1 MEHLQEHTRQAGR
14 VTLPRY
20 RGEASW
26 GHTLVTNFTCGA
38 VSGYWSGML
47 SDSWKVPPSYGVP
60 DGPWTRA
67 GGGCQRRP
75 RRRGHS
81 VSAARLQV
89 GCPPVDVGVVW
100 QQLDVHLARVALDL
114 SGREEVES
122 ALERDTASGAASH
135 LLQLLKQP
143 CLASHVLRAYVAAV
157 GGSRRGAVLG
167 SPASLPLDPSRAR
180 CARPRPAGC
189 GWTRVLGLTTRG
201 AASEAVPGWTV
212 ACGR

>member
-1 MEHLQEHTRQAGR
+1 M
-14 VTLPRY
+14 
-20 RGEASW
+20 
-26 GHTLVTNFTCGA
+26 VTNFTCGA

-122 ALERDTASGAASH
+122 AQERDTASGAASH

-143 CLASHVLRAYVAAV
+143 CLARHVWGMRPLLTVPGRGPSAGRPASHSPLFPFRSPVAA
-157 GGSRRGAVLG
+157 GPCACGA
-167 SPASLPLDPSRAR
+167 PAPAAGPANLVPH
-180 CARPRPAGC
+180 PAGLRVRQSS
-189 GWTRVLGLTTRG
+189 GWEAARG
-201 AASEAVPGWTV
+201 G
-212 ACGR
+212 G